1 MFKVMTISIML
12 KIIEI
17 VEGDKASTRKCKTLE
32 EGVIIYSL
40 FFVLLYKLTKYG
52 RENKGTERREN
63 QERKVNRWTKVSL
76 CKIAMI

>member
-32 EGVIIYSL
+32 GGIIYSL

-63 QERKVNRWTKVSL
+63 QERKVNKWTKVSL